1 MVVVGIAAFLAGIAI
16 SEYYNRRIQKIISR
30 YTRRPTQQRKKK
42 AETYTQSGT
51 ELVRQG
57 SRVGRKIGE
66 QNENR
71 SED

>member
-51 ELVRQG
+51 ELARQG
-57 SRVGRKIGE
+57 GRVGRKIGE